1 MPCRT
6 TVNISQS
13 AINNISNA
21 AKRAL
26 IKTGEAMHTEIVHA
40 QVIPRDKGTLSGE
53 GFFVDDSGADWGII
67 HLVHN
72 TPYARRL
79 YFHPEYNFS
88 KLENPNAKGKWF
100 EDWIEGN
107 KKERFARVFAKKL
120 KEEGGF

>member
-1 MPCRT
+1 MSCKT

-13 AINNISNA
+13 VINRISDA

-26 IKTGEAMHTEIVHA
+26 VKTAEDIHKEVQQA
-40 QVIPRDKGTLSGE
+40 QVVPFKHGTLQGE
-53 GFFVDDSGADWGII
+53 GFYVDDGGADWGIV

-88 KLENPNAKGKWF
+88 KLENPNARGEWF
-100 EDWIEGN
+100 EDWITGN
-107 KKERFARVFAKKL
+107 KKDQFEKIFAENL
-120 KEEGGF
+120 KREGGF